1 MLLPFTTQVLLWK
14 IAQLH
19 EQRRLTEAYLGKNH
33 SQVGELHTQISTAS
47 NELAA
52 LRSMQQRVAA

>member
-1 MLLPFTTQVLLWK
+1 MLLPFTTQVLLSQ
-14 IAQLH
+14 IAQLN
-19 EQRRLTEAYLGKNH
+19 EQRRLAEAYLGKNH
-33 SQVGELHTQISTAS
+33 TSVGELRTQISTAS